1 MRTRRKTPVMTINVN
16 GLDLML
22 SPRWDKKPPQNSE
35 FSRVPSPRDTCIRKR
50 LKKFEGKVFSVFF
63 KQL

>member
-22 SPRWDKKPPQNSE
+22 SPRWDKKNPHKTPNLAVYHLPE
-35 FSRVPSPRDTCIRKR
+35 THA
-50 LKKFEGKVFSVFF
+50 
-63 KQL
+63 